1 MPDILYVFISGTLS
15 LSFISQSKIIVISQ
29 AKMGET
35 NLSQAGFNPRLR
47 YTLRE
52 DAHGLAEGDR

>member
-1 MPDILYVFISGTLS
+1 MSTPLNR
-15 LSFISQSKIIVISQ
+15 
-29 AKMGET
+29 AKAGAT

-52 DAHGLAEGDR
+52 DAHGSAEEDR